1 MVVFILSE
9 LEDLLMS
16 LKQVQH
22 NLNDSQSQEDVE
34 LVLQLVQKP
43 DFQKAFNIHN
53 AVAHYM
59 NRPSPPY
66 PLTDHAQSLA
76 QEVSGTLL
84 HTWIEECLTKSVLG

>member
-1 MVVFILSE
+1 MVGFILSE

-22 NLNDSQSQEDVE
+22 SLNDSQSQEDVE

-53 AVAHYM
+53 AVAHNM

-76 QEVSGTLL
+76 QEVSATLL
-84 HTWIEECLTKSVLG
+84 HAWIEECLTKSKC